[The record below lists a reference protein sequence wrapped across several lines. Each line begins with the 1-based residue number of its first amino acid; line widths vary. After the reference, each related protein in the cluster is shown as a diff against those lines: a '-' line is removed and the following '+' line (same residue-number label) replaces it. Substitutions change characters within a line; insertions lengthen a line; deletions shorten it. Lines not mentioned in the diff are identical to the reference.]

1 MNIYDIDD
9 LHIDD
14 FNKDVALA
22 LVYLYN
28 WFPRKMELYIEDI
41 HGPDIID
48 DYGLHSDRHLA
59 CMSSI
64 IWLAEENLIRYE
76 SLVKQ
81 ESFDQIVLTKK
92 SFILLSNLIQKD
104 LTTDEQQNELPES
117 VLRSRHTRIA
127 AIKSALKMKSSE
139 KLKEVVFGF
148 ISASEQNN
156 KEYQ

>member
-1 MNIYDIDD
+1 MSIYDIDD

-22 LVYLYN
+22 LVYLYDY
-28 WFPRKMELYIEDI
+28 FPRKMELYIEDI
-41 HGPDIID
+41 NGPDVID
-48 DYGLHSDRHLA
+48 DYGLHSERHLA

-64 IWLAEENLIRYE
+64 IWLAEEGLIRYE

-81 ESFDQIVLTKK
+81 ESFDQSVLTKK

-104 LTTDEQQNELPES
+104 LSPEEIESELPES

-127 AIKSALKMKSSE
+127 AIKNALKMKSSE
-139 KLKEVVFGF
+139 KLKEVIFGF
-148 ISASEQNN
+148 ISASEQSAQ
-156 KEYQ
+156 EYK